1 MTRGNAFLVT
11 FFSVLYFTPL
21 YAQSTSLE
29 QGTPLR
35 VSAKGLT
42 IAGDL
47 VRWNADSLI
56 VYTGV
61 EGSPAGLRA
70 DSSIATGDIVRVDAL
85 VPASRGRNAG
95 RGALWGALIGG
106 LIGGAAGMADPVSP
120 GERTHGLLLGGVVLG
135 ALGAGVGTLV
145 GLASPAERWT
155 TVFSRP
161 AQ

>member
-1 MTRGNAFLVT
+1 MRAFLVSS
-11 FFSVLYFTPL
+11 FSVLFLIPL
-21 YAQSTSLE
+21 YAQPTSLE

-35 VSAKGLT
+35 VSAGGST

-47 VRWNADSLI
+47 VRWNADSLVI
-56 VYTGV
+56 YSGV
-61 EGSPAGLRA
+61 EGSPADLRA
-70 DSSIATGDIVRVDAL
+70 DRAIATGDIVGVDAL

-106 LIGGAAGMADPVSP
+106 VIGGAAGMADPVSP
-120 GERTHGLLLGGVVLG
+120 GERTHGLLLGGSVLG
-135 ALGAGVGTLV
+135 AVGAGVGALV

-161 AQ
+161 AE